1 MDPTILVQDFIDIY
15 NEFKEIN
22 ETLTNEQ
29 VIELMKV
36 SALYSIAQALANIK
50 EDK

>member
-1 MDPTILVQDFIDIY
+1 MDPVIMVQDFIDIF

-22 ETLTNEQ
+22 ETLTNDQ
-29 VIELMKV
+29 IIELMKV
-36 SALYSIAQALANIK
+36 SALYSIAQALVNIK